1 MKTRVAILASE
12 LRRNLKDK
20 FPNCKFSV
28 KSCNYSMGSS
38 IYVYWT
44 DGPKKDDV
52 ESIANNFESI
62 DRDQWGEILSGG
74 NRFVFCNHSFSEETK
89 KLVFDD
95 LKSKYVL
102 LEGLEYNNYNSGIA
116 THEQSSLIWSTL
128 NKLDLYQ

>member
-12 LRRNLKDK
+12 LRRNLKDR

-28 KSCNYSMGSS
+28 RSRNGSMESC
-38 IYVYWT
+38 IDVYWT

-74 NRFVFCNHSFSEETK
+74 NRFVFCKRSFSEETK
-89 KLVFDD
+89 KRIFDD
-95 LKSKYVL
+95 LKSKYAL
-102 LEGLEYNNYNSGIA
+102 LDNLEYNNYNRGIS
-116 THEQSSLIWSTL
+116 TYEQSSLIWGTL
-128 NKLDLYQ
+128 NKLDLY